1 MVQTK
6 RKKYLINR
14 KYQLSTIISV
24 LAVVIMI
31 VVTAILATHYFLLAA
46 IVRAFEVKGSMLT
59 GGEIIDISVRP
70 LVIVTPIVIVVLAGA
85 FALII
90 FISHRT
96 AGPLHSLKRAMEQVG
111 EGDLSARITFR
122 KNDEIHDIAES
133 FNSMVE
139 KLQAR
144 FGHKGM

>member
-1 MVQTK
+1 MQAK

-14 KYQLSTIISV
+14 KYQLSMIISV

-46 IVRAFEVKGSMLT
+46 IVRAFEAKGSMLT
-59 GGEIIDISVRP
+59 GGEIVDISVRP
-70 LVIVTPIVIVVLAGA
+70 LAIVIPIVIIVLAGA
-85 FALII
+85 FTLII

-111 EGDLSARITFR
+111 EGDLSVRVAFR

-133 FNSMVE
+133 FNTMVE
-139 KLQAR
+139 KLEGR
-144 FGHKGM
+144 SKKDKR